1 MKMGYVLT
9 RWLGLSAY
17 KEKKEIFSTKKDLS
31 WKLMLIRDGT
41 FQTLEKINNNAYKVN
56 LPSDY
61 SVNVTFNIFFI
72 SLYLM

>member
-1 MKMGYVLT
+1 
-9 RWLGLSAY
+9 
-17 KEKKEIFSTKKDLS
+17 
-31 WKLMLIRDGT
+31 MLIRDGT
-41 FQTLEKINNNAYKVN
+41 FQTLEKINDNAYKVN